1 MVCSPSR
8 EFWQGSVCLSV
19 CLSVYLFFCLII
31 VLCIIILYIYLL
43 NIHVRQDLRVASLQ
57 FSPDMYGH
65 LCRRYLGSMRWKLSV
80 YRGFDPSPSCIILCS
95 FNYCC
100 CCCCCCCRCCPWALP
115 SIVIIRIN
123 PQPLSQK
130 DFEASFEWPSLLT
143 VAVAAPATV

>member
-1 MVCSPSR
+1 MHGLLSLPRVLAGFCL
-8 EFWQGSVCLSV
+8 SVCLSV
-19 CLSVYLFFCLII
+19 CLFVLLFVYHT
-31 VLCIIILYIYLL
+31 LYHHHSMHLSL

-57 FSPDMYGH
+57 FGPGMYGH

-80 YRGFDPSPSCIILCS
+80 YRGFDPSPPCIILCS
-95 FNYCC
+95 FNY
-100 CCCCCCCRCCPWALP
+100 CCCCCCRCCPWALP